1 MTKIKLIQMEK
12 LVPASVLPQIR
23 CGRRNHYQ

>member
-1 MTKIKLIQMEK
+1 MEK

-23 CGRRNHYQ
+23 CGRRNHYK